1 MGNTTDT
8 NGAKLFIAPQAVATP
23 ANAAAY
29 AALTWTEVGLV
40 ESFGEY
46 GDQSAAVNFTALSDG
61 RVRKGKGARDA
72 GDLTVTCGHDAADV
86 GQQAMVAAE
95 ATNFRYPFKIQY
107 DNQLNP
113 TGTDEMHYF
122 VGKVMSKRNGGAS
135 VNDTVRRTFVI
146 AIDSAITEV
155 APTSGS

>member
-8 NGAKLFIAPQAVATP
+8 NGAKLFIAPAAQTTP
-23 ANAAAY
+23 ADASAY

-40 ESFGEY
+40 ETFGEY
-46 GDQSAAVNFTALSDG
+46 GDQSAAVNFTALGDA

-72 GDLTVTCGHDAADV
+72 GDLTITCGHDANDV
-86 GQQAMVAAE
+86 GQQALVAAE
-95 ATNFRYPFKIQY
+95 GTPFRYPFKIQY
-107 DNQLNP
+107 PNKLNP

-122 VGKVMSKRNGGAS
+122 VGKVMSKRNGGAA
-135 VNDTVRRTFVI
+135 VNDTVRRTFVV

-155 APTSGS
+155 APTAGS